1 MLGNSVEN
9 LSVCQFAQQSVA
21 WTAITLHIVASLQQ
35 ANDAALIQLFGLIEK
50 LLHCTNSPETIEV
63 QAARGLQD
71 SLARAAL
78 RDPTTARK

>member
-9 LSVCQFAQQSVA
+9 VYVCQFAQQSVGWSA
-21 WTAITLHIVASLQQ
+21 AALHIVASLQH
-35 ANDAALIQLFGLIEK
+35 ANNAALKQLFGLIEK

-63 QAARGLQD
+63 QATRGLQD

>member
-9 LSVCQFAQQSVA
+9 VYVCQFAQQSVGWSA
-21 WTAITLHIVASLQQ
+21 AALHIVASLQHS
-35 ANDAALIQLFGLIEK
+35 NNAALIQLFGLIEK

-78 RDPTTARK
+78 RDPTRGRK

>member
-9 LSVCQFAQQSVA
+9 VYVCQFAQHSVGRSA
-21 WTAITLHIVASLQQ
+21 AALHIVALLQP
-35 ANDAALIQLFGLIEK
+35 ANNAALIQLFGLIEK